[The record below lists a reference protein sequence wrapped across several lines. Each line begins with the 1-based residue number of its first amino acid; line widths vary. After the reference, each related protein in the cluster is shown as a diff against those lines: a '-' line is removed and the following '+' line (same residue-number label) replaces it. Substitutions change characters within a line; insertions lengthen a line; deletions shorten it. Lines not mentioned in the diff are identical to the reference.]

1 MYTQKLRGK
10 TAIVTGSSY
19 GIGKGIALLLA
30 QVGARV
36 VVNYSKSDEKAQ
48 QVVGEIVGEGGKASA
63 VKADVAQSE
72 EVKRL
77 VDSCIEDYGRVDIL
91 VNNAGILPFGAIE
104 EITDEMLEKVFRVN
118 LFGAFY
124 CCREVVPIMKK
135 QKYGKIVNITS
146 IAGQRGDNTT
156 AACYGSS
163 KGALSVLTK
172 SLARQLGPFGI
183 NVNAVAPHAI
193 ITPMM
198 DYWSEEKRN
207 EMKQRIPVRRL
218 GTSRDVA
225 VAVLF
230 LVSDE
235 AHYITGQILN
245 VNGGYL
251 MDS

>member
-1 MYTQKLRGK
+1 MQKLIGK

-19 GIGKGIALLLA
+19 GIGKGVAMLLGEE
-30 QVGARV
+30 GANV
-36 VVNYSKSDEKAQ
+36 VVNYSKSKERAQ
-48 QVVGEIVGEGGKASA
+48 SAVSEITRQGAQALA
-63 VKADVAQSE
+63 VKADVSE
-72 EVKRL
+72 SDEVRKL
-77 VDSCIEDYGRVDIL
+77 INACIERFGRLDIL
-91 VNNAGILPFGAIE
+91 VNNAGILPFGGIE
-104 EITDEMLEKVFRVN
+104 EITDEILDRVFRVN
-118 LFGAFY
+118 FYGTFY
-124 CCREVVPIMKK
+124 CCREAVSIMKK
-135 QKYGKIVNITS
+135 QRYGKIVNISS
-146 IAGQRGDNTT
+146 IAAKQGDNTT

-163 KGALSVLTK
+163 KGAQSVLTK

-198 DYWSEEKRN
+198 DYWDQKKRD
-207 EMKQRIPVRRL
+207 EMKERIPVRRL
-218 GTSRDVA
+218 GTPRDVA

-235 AHYITGQILN
+235 ANFITGQIIN